1 MVERQLPKLHTR
13 VRFPSPAP
21 PCIGGATPS
30 LPTVTRLATSF
41 PSAFFVAPNTTVA
54 PGFRSSAPAANTKVP
69 IGAPGGTTILLL
81 SLFGSAATFM
91 ATIRFR

>member
-21 PCIGGATPS
+21 AYIGGATPS
-30 LPTVTRLATSF
+30 LPTATRLATSF

-54 PGFRSSAPAANTKVP
+54 PGFGSACAANTKVL